1 MQEHNA
7 LCAFWHLLYILK
19 GSHFP
24 PPPPTHRDVT
34 SVTISYVIPV
44 EDLKRIF
51 FCYTFYQAIWGN
63 FSCILDRSTS
73 SGIFFFFLPTLTRFY
88 IYWILQFRSVA
99 FLLISLVIM
108 ILILAS
114 PLFSRE
120 YLGTWKI
127 LIFIP
132 TFPLIVV
139 LVESSLVSHHEV

>member
-7 LCAFWHLLYILK
+7 LSAFWHLLYILK

-24 PPPPTHRDVT
+24 PPQGCNKCYYFLCYTCWRL
-34 SVTISYVIPV
+34 
-44 EDLKRIF
+44 EENFF

-88 IYWILQFRSVA
+88 IYWILQFRRVA
-99 FLLISLVIM
+99 FLLISLVTM

-114 PLFSRE
+114 PLFSPE